1 MATQRQLLSI
11 KNAVT
16 EDWSGNLIA
25 AAWNEYCDRH
35 GNSNE
40 RIYPMGQL
48 EEHIGNKPLRQ
59 IIDIC
64 NYGDIHPD
72 DDYFEYNGHG
82 NIMTFSDLRDSEN
95 FNIDYLVTYICQ
107 NKCYKAHL
115 DRKRLL
121 ADFAYT
127 YNLTEEEGENIVAA
141 SNRDIV
147 IDDWDLIYNEGRKAY
162 SELLADNE

>member
-1 MATQRQLLSI
+1 MATQGQLYTI
-11 KNAVT
+11 ERAIT
-16 EDWSGNLIA
+16 EEWTADLII
-25 AAWNEYCDRH
+25 AAWNDYCAYH

-40 RIYPMGQL
+40 HIYPMSRL

-72 DDYFEYNGHG
+72 DYYFEYNGHG
-82 NIMTFSDLRDSEN
+82 NIMTFSELRDSEN
-95 FNIDYLVTYICQ
+95 LNMGNLVMYISQNGYYKKRID
-107 NKCYKAHL
+107 K
-115 DRKRLL
+115 KRLL
-121 ADFAYT
+121 AEFAYI
-127 YNLTEEEGENIVAA
+127 YNLTDEEAENIVAA

-147 IDDWDLIYNEGRKAY
+147 TDDWDLIYNEGRKAY